1 MKMKEA
7 MLEHS
12 HPNFILLDA
21 MSDATSPKER
31 KVIYVSCTL

>member
-1 MKMKEA
+1 MKMEEA

-12 HPNFILLDA
+12 HPNFMLLNA
-21 MSDATSPKER
+21 MSDGTSPKER